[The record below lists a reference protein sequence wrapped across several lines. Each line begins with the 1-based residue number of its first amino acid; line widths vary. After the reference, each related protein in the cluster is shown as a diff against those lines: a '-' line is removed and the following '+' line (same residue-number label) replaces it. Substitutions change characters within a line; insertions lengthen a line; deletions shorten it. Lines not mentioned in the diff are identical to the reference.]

1 MNETNLKTPAFA
13 MAYMI
18 LGSICSLSAQISFV
32 ETAQEKAGLGAPL
45 IYGNTEKNI
54 FILETTGSGAAV
66 FDFDNDGDND
76 IYFAPGTT
84 FELEQA
90 GKSPLPKLYLN
101 DGRGAF
107 TDVARQAGLTRTG
120 WGQGVCVGDYD
131 NDGDADL
138 LNAFFGWNTLY
149 RNNGDGT
156 FQDATKAA
164 GLPVSGNRWGSG
176 CAFLDYDND
185 GYLDLFIANYVD
197 LDLAA
202 TPKPG
207 ESPECEWKGLP
218 VMCGP
223 RGLPRA
229 RNVLYHNDG
238 TGRFTDV
245 SRQSGILAP
254 GGRYALG
261 VLTADFDNDGFIDI
275 YVACD
280 MTPSLLY
287 RNKGDG
293 TFEDIGDIAGVAYNV
308 DGQLQAG
315 MGVAAADFDGNGFLD
330 LVKTN
335 FSGDLPSLYRN
346 EDGAFFEDVALA
358 AGLGVNQYL
367 GWGVLFEDFDEDG
380 LPDILMANGHVY
392 PEVEG
397 SSIGESYR
405 QPTILYRN
413 LGKGR
418 FQDVSAQSG
427 PALATPR
434 AARGL
439 AAGDVDG
446 DGRPEVVL
454 VSMNAPPSLLVNQAR
469 GGNRI
474 WIRLEGKQSNR
485 SAIGAQVRVTA
496 GGRTQRRD
504 VVGGGSY
511 YAQSDLALHF
521 GLGDAVSAEI
531 EVRWPSGKTQKFANL
546 AAGRYRL
553 VEGGEPAALK

>member
-1 MNETNLKTPAFA
+1 
-13 MAYMI
+13 MAEKSPPRTGVAI
-18 LGSICSLSAQISFV
+18 L
-32 ETAQEKAGLGAPL
+32 
-45 IYGNTEKNI
+45 
-54 FILETTGSGAAV
+54 
-66 FDFDNDGDND
+66 DFDNDGDND
-76 IYFAPGTT
+76 VYFAPGTT
-84 FELEQA
+84 FALEKA
-90 GKSPLPKLYLN
+90 GKNPLARLYRN
-101 DGRGAF
+101 DGDRRF
-107 TDVARQAGLTRTG
+107 TDVAKQAGLTRTG

-138 LNAFFGWNTLY
+138 LNAFYGWNTLY
-149 RNNGDGT
+149 RNEGGSFRDVT
-156 FQDATKAA
+156 ASAR
-164 GLPVSGNRWGSG
+164 LPVSGNRWGSG

-185 GYLDLFIANYVD
+185 GLLDLFVANYVN
-197 LDLAA
+197 LDLAK

-207 ESPECEWKGLP
+207 ETSECEWKGLP

-229 RNVLYHNDG
+229 LNALYHNEGDG
-238 TGRFTDV
+238 TFSDV
-245 SRQSGILAP
+245 SEQARILAP
-254 GGRYALG
+254 GGRYGLG
-261 VLTADFDNDGFIDI
+261 VLAADFDNDGLIDI

-293 TFEDIGDIAGVAYNV
+293 TFEDVGELAGVAYNV

-346 EDGAFFEDVALA
+346 EDGVFFEDVSLA

-380 LPDILMANGHVY
+380 LPDILMAHGHVY
-392 PEVEG
+392 PEVDG
-397 SSIGESYR
+397 SSIGEKYR

-413 LGKGR
+413 LGGGR
-418 FQDVSAQSG
+418 FGDITANAG

-434 AARGL
+434 PSRGL
-439 AAGDVDG
+439 ASGDLDG
-446 DGRPEVVL
+446 DGRPEVV
-454 VSMNAPPSLLVNQAR
+454 VVNVNAPPELLVNQAR
-469 GGNRI
+469 PSGNRL
-474 WIRLEGKQSNR
+474 WLRLEGKQSNR
-485 SAIGAQVRVTA
+485 SAIGAKVKVVA
-496 GGRTQRRD
+496 NSRTQRRD

-521 GLGDAVSAEI
+521 GLGEAASADI
-531 EVRWPSGKTQKFANL
+531 EVQWPSGQTQRFPGTP
-546 AAGRYRL
+546 AGRYTL
-553 VEGGEPAALK
+553 LEGQKPVARK